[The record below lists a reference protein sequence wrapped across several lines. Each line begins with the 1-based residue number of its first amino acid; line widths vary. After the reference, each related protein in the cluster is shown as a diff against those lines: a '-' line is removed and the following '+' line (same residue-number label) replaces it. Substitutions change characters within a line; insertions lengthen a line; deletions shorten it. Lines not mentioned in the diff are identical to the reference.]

1 MLAFN
6 IVFFSDLGVYTC
18 FRYTW

>member
-6 IVFFSDLGVYTC
+6 IVLSGNVVIITS
-18 FRYTW
+18 T

>member
-6 IVFFSDLGVYTC
+6 INSSML
-18 FRYTW
+18 